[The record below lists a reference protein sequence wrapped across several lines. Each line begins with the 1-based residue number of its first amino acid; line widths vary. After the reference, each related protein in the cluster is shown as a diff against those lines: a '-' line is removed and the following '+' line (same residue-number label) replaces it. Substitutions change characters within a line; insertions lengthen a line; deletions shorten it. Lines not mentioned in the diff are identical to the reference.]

1 MLQFKKGSRTELNL
15 DQIYVNPDQPRKIFE
30 EEELEELS
38 SSIREFGVIQ
48 PLLVTRG
55 EDGKYLVC
63 FVLKDISH

>member
-1 MLQFKKGSRTELNL
+1 MLQLKKGNRVELAV

-48 PLLVTRG
+48 PLLVTKG
-55 EDGKYLVC
+55 VDGKY
-63 FVLKDISH
+63 